1 MFKFLIGLI
10 LTLVGITALMLLPSK
25 QTPAP
30 MPWETTIMADGN
42 TQVFGIHLG
51 KTTYKQA
58 QQLLKSYGKTAIFAQ
73 QGHEPTIEAYFES
86 INLGGLSAKIVLN
99 LLVDKKQLETMS
111 NNAIESKLQPSGA
124 RRYELNNDDHAQVLD
139 SVIIAITYIPSVNL
153 DEKMIWDR
161 FGKAGNIQQSTD
173 QKNLLIWQYPKIG
186 LSVTFNTEE
195 KTVLQY
201 HVQQ

>member
-25 QTPAP
+25 QTAAP

-42 TQVFGIHLG
+42 TQVFGVHLG
-51 KTTYKQA
+51 NTTFKQA
-58 QQLLKSYGKTAIFAQ
+58 QQLFKIYGKTAIFNQ
-73 QGHEPTIEAYFES
+73 EGHEATIEAYFES
-86 INLGGLSAKIVLN
+86 INMGGLSAKIVLN
-99 LLVDKKQLETMS
+99 LRVDEKQLETML
-111 NNAIESKLQPSGA
+111 NNAMQSKLQPSGA

-139 SVIIAITYIPSVNL
+139 SVISALTYIPSVRL
-153 DEKMIWDR
+153 DEKMILDR
-161 FGKAGNIQQSTD
+161 FGKADNIQQPVQQAKIS
-173 QKNLLIWQYPKIG
+173 IWHYPRIG
-186 LSVTFNTEE
+186 LSVTFNTGE